1 MGTHREAGGATR
13 GLTVLR
19 RSKMVGISP
28 TKTAPTKTDM
38 HSTQHHPSR
47 MNLKQWIAATLLAML
62 CHTGIADAAGLGNIR
77 VLSRLGQ
84 PFVAEIDLIN
94 ISNDELAATKVGL
107 APAASYRAANL
118 SYDPVL
124 NSMRLSVE
132 RRANGTRYIRATSS
146 SRVNEP
152 YLDMLVEVASPEGRI
167 QRAYSAL
174 LDLPDGADG
183 TAVATAPAAA
193 PVPAARTDVAPPPP
207 RSVAATGAPSDA
219 PRTRKPAAPPETAVA
234 PVAVAQAPAIPPRLA
249 PTPTAPGNTAA
260 TSREP
265 VPVAQG
271 KSEPREP
278 TEPPKPPALQLDPA
292 APAAEA
298 PKPPAAQPAPPAA
311 KKSAPPPTAAPGASE
326 PAKKS
331 YTTLIAGGAL
341 ALLAAVGGLWALAV
355 RRRKQA
361 TSGAGEITTYT
372 EPTVSSAT
380 AAAPMATTANATTG
394 ATVVP
399 VETVSNVTDL
409 VDPID
414 EAKVYLEY
422 GQDEQGEKIL
432 REALSQQPGNEDIQM
447 LLLDILAR
455 RGDKEGFNQLAGRLH
470 KATGGVGDTW
480 KRAMAMGYALDPA
493 HALYS
498 PAADASL
505 QTQKIASD
513 ATVKAELAEL
523 DIDLGGPASNASNAD
538 TGTDILLEQGD
549 TGRSMAKT
557 QMIATA
563 GLKPAASGPKQGLDF
578 VLDLPAEMTTAQND
592 TKDDPAATAPLP
604 APATKD
610 DGGLDFMVDF
620 SNLKTL
626 PEEKSPLK
634 PAPAVAVVAPGM
646 DAKLRDELQQK
657 VDLALA
663 YKEMGDKEAAL
674 ELLSDIERD
683 GDDAFQTE
691 AQKIRALLR

>member
-19 RSKMVGISP
+19 RSKVVGISP

-219 PRTRKPAAPPETAVA
+219 LRTRKPAAPPETAVA

-331 YTTLIAGGAL
+331 YTTLIA
-341 ALLAAVGGLWALAV
+341 
-355 RRRKQA
+355 
-361 TSGAGEITTYT
+361 
-372 EPTVSSAT
+372 
-380 AAAPMATTANATTG
+380 
-394 ATVVP
+394 
-399 VETVSNVTDL
+399 
-409 VDPID
+409 
-414 EAKVYLEY
+414 
-422 GQDEQGEKIL
+422 
-432 REALSQQPGNEDIQM
+432 
-447 LLLDILAR
+447 
-455 RGDKEGFNQLAGRLH
+455 
-470 KATGGVGDTW
+470 
-480 KRAMAMGYALDPA
+480 
-493 HALYS
+493 
-498 PAADASL
+498 
-505 QTQKIASD
+505 
-513 ATVKAELAEL
+513 
-523 DIDLGGPASNASNAD
+523 
-538 TGTDILLEQGD
+538 
-549 TGRSMAKT
+549 
-557 QMIATA
+557 
-563 GLKPAASGPKQGLDF
+563 
-578 VLDLPAEMTTAQND
+578 
-592 TKDDPAATAPLP
+592 
-604 APATKD
+604 
-610 DGGLDFMVDF
+610 
-620 SNLKTL
+620 
-626 PEEKSPLK
+626 
-634 PAPAVAVVAPGM
+634 
-646 DAKLRDELQQK
+646 
-657 VDLALA
+657 
-663 YKEMGDKEAAL
+663 
-674 ELLSDIERD
+674 
-683 GDDAFQTE
+683 
-691 AQKIRALLR
+691 

>member
-1 MGTHREAGGATR
+1 MGAAHKAGGATR

-19 RSKMVGISP
+19 RSKMVS
-28 TKTAPTKTDM
+28 KSPTKTDM
-38 HSTQHHPSR
+38 HSTRHNPFR
-47 MNLKQWIAATLLAML
+47 MKLKQWIAATLLAVL

-84 PFVAEIDLIN
+84 PFAAEIDLIN
-94 ISNDELAATKVGL
+94 ISNDELAAMKVGL
-107 APAASYRAANL
+107 APAAAYRAANL
-118 SYDPVL
+118 SFDPVL
-124 NSMRLSVE
+124 NSMRLTVE

-207 RSVAATGAPSDA
+207 RSAATTGATSDA
-219 PRTRKPAAPPETAVA
+219 PRTRKPAAPPGTAVA
-234 PVAVAQAPAIPPRLA
+234 PAAVAQAPAIPPRLA

-260 TSREP
+260 TPREP
-265 VPVAQG
+265 VPTAQGGQPAQG
-271 KSEPREP
+271 KPEPREPREP
-278 TEPPKPPALQLDPA
+278 TEPPKPPA
-292 APAAEA
+292 
-298 PKPPAAQPAPPAA
+298 AQPQ
-311 KKSAPPPTAAPGASE
+311 PPTAAPGASE
-326 PAKKS
+326 PTKKS

-341 ALLAAVGGLWALAV
+341 ALLAAMGGLWALAV

-361 TSGAGEITTYT
+361 TGDAGEITTYT
-372 EPTVSSAT
+372 EPAVSRAT
-380 AAAPMATTANATTG
+380 AAAPMATAANATTG
-394 ATVVP
+394 ATVAP
-399 VETVSNVTDL
+399 LDTVSNVTDL

-432 REALSQQPGNEDIQM
+432 REALSQQPGNEEIQM

-470 KATGGVGDTW
+470 KATGGVGETW

-505 QTQKIASD
+505 QTQKIAPD
-513 ATVKAELAEL
+513 ATVKAELADL
-523 DIDLGGPASNASNAD
+523 DIDLGGPASNTSNAD
-538 TGTDILLEQGD
+538 TSTDILLEQGD

-563 GLKPAASGPKQGLDF
+563 GLKPAASAPRQGLDF
-578 VLDLPAEMTTAQND
+578 VLDLPAEMTPAQNGTKDD
-592 TKDDPAATAPLP
+592 TKDTTPPP

-691 AQKIRALLR
+691 AQKIRALLG